1 MKKILLSRHVGSG
14 KLKNYAAKIIG
25 GEKILIYFF
34 NFRMNITSAT
44 YVSEIVMRL
53 GEGGAETAGELVE
66 TKISDFGIYCV
77 TLNSPQIPFPRHADP
92 MDFAGCRIG
101 KYH

>member
-1 MKKILLSRHVGSG
+1 
-14 KLKNYAAKIIG
+14 
-25 GEKILIYFF
+25 
-34 NFRMNITSAT
+34 MNITSAT
-44 YVSEIVMRL
+44 YVSEIVMGL

-77 TLNSPQIPFPRHADP
+77 TLNSPQIPFPRRADP
-92 MDFAGCRIG
+92 MDFAGCKTG